1 MGDYPTIVSLLKL
14 REEVLLPRSVSK
26 ICAGFQIVE
35 TCFYSL
41 AITKLAGYLLTHL
54 PVIKVDLYMISK
66 AFLAKLTLGTQSFVN
81 LNITLSIF
89 SYKEVVFLT
98 LNFLALLYRY
108 IHFLWFS
115 LCLYDSSKFEAY
127 GLGN

>member
-1 MGDYPTIVSLLKL
+1 M
-14 REEVLLPRSVSK
+14 LLPRSVSK

-54 PVIKVDLYMISK
+54 PVIKVDLYIISK
-66 AFLAKLTLGTQSFVN
+66 AFLAEGTQSSVN

-89 SYKEVVFLT
+89 SYKEVLFLT

-108 IHFLWFS
+108 IHFPWFS

>member
-1 MGDYPTIVSLLKL
+1 
-14 REEVLLPRSVSK
+14 
-26 ICAGFQIVE
+26 
-35 TCFYSL
+35 
-41 AITKLAGYLLTHL
+41 
-54 PVIKVDLYMISK
+54 MISK

-115 LCLYDSSKFEAY
+115 LRLYDSSKFEAY
-127 GLGN
+127 GLGNKN